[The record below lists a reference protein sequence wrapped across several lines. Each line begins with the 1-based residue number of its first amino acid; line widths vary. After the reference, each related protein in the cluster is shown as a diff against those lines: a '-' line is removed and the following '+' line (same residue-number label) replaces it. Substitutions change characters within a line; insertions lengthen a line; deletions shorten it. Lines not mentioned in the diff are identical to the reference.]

1 MMAKA
6 VLIGPPLLGGLFIF
20 WRTDS
25 LGVKR
30 ERTKS
35 LRALEISQFDV
46 CFPNNQQTNNKQK
59 TNEQNQSMTWR
70 ARREWGPASV
80 RSAS

>member
-59 TNEQNQSMTWR
+59 KSLYDV
-70 ARREWGPASV
+70 ASAP
-80 RSAS
+80 RMGTS